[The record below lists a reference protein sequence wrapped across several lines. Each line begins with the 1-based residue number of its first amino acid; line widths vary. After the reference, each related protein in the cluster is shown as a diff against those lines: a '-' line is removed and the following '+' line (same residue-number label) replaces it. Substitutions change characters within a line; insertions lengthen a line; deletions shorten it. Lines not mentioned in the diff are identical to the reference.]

1 MDDDTRRN
9 QEAVERAERYLKHIP
24 SHLLGP
30 AGRVLLS
37 NAPPTTTKQGPAALI
52 RLRGIEG
59 GGAERQSPSQ
69 RLHSTTSPDRRR

>member
-37 NAPPTTTKQGPAALI
+37 NAPPTTKQGPAA

-69 RLHSTTSPDRRR
+69 RFTDRRR